1 MRSLAY
7 VDIKWLNICVFAFAS
22 ELGAL
27 ILYFTKLIESIIN
40 IFVKVK
46 NSPPFLNNPL
56 FSLTPPF
63 LEKIV
68 LSPPLLP
75 N

>member
-7 VDIKWLNICVFAFAS
+7 VYIKQLNIWVFAFAS
-22 ELGAL
+22 EIGAL
-27 ILYFTKLIESIIN
+27 VLYFTKLIESIIN

-46 NSPPFLNNPL
+46 NSPL

-68 LSPPLLP
+68 LSSPLLP